1 HSFFLN
7 MGAFDDAFG
16 ALLIGTWIA
25 SLLFGS
31 ALSQAVRYYRTAP
44 SDTWPRRG
52 LVAVSLLF
60 CTVALVGD
68 YANAYLPLVT
78 YWGNF
83 DAVQRSYWPLP
94 VYGLFNSSVGLIVDS
109 YLISRF
115 YSLSKN
121 LSISL
126 LLGLLVLTSIT
137 ASFTTCIMLQL
148 SNSIA
153 ERDKVKVSGVIW
165 TTSMAISDV
174 AIAVALIWKLQGI
187 KTTFKETNSLI
198 QRLTM
203 VAVQTGATTSIIAIL
218 LMITYLIKPTSN
230 VPTLFCYQLGP
241 CYLHTLLYNVNLRRD
256 LRSRSGTRTTSGH
269 TRNNNILM
277 EGVHVHRTIVT
288 GGVPDSDL
296 VQQRSKI
303 NEVGI
308 NGRQDQDVVSFAGG
322 GSEENFKAAAF

>member
-1 HSFFLN
+1 

-16 ALLIGTWIA
+16 ALLVGTWIA

-31 ALSQAVRYYRTAP
+31 ALSQAVRYYRTVP
-44 SDTWPRRG
+44 SDTWPRQG
-52 LVAVSLLF
+52 LVAVSVLF

-68 YANAYLPLVT
+68 YANAYLPMVT
-78 YWGNF
+78 YWGNVE
-83 DAVQRSYWPLP
+83 AVQRSYWPLP

-121 LSISL
+121 LFISL

-165 TTSMAISDV
+165 TTTMAVSDV
-174 AIAVALIWKLQGI
+174 AIAVALVWKLQGMR
-187 KTTFKETNSLI
+187 TTFKETNSLI
-198 QRLTM
+198 HRLTM
-203 VAVQTGATTSIIAIL
+203 VAVQTGATTSVVAIL
-218 LMITYLIKPTSN
+218 LMITYLVNPTSN

-241 CYLHTLLYNVNLRRD
+241 CYLHTLLYNVNLKRD
-256 LRSRSGTRTTSGH
+256 LRSRSGTRTTSA

-277 EGVHVHRTIVT
+277 EGIHVHRTAIVT
-288 GGVPDSDL
+288 GEGPHSDL
-296 VQQRSKI
+296 AQQRSKI

-308 NGRQDQDVVSFAGG
+308 NGRQDLDVESFAGG
-322 GSEENFKAAAF
+322 ASDDNFKAAAF